1 MVTVV
6 LLSKRFATNS
16 VSFSRNTLHL
26 NGILKTFV
34 IWNFPACSKFYLC
47 YFVFVSL
54 FLLLS
59 LPCLLYFLVMEKN
72 DR

>member
-16 VSFSRNTLHL
+16 VTFSRNTLHL

-47 YFVFVSL
+47 YFVFFFSL
-54 FLLLS
+54 SFALSPVPSLL
-59 LPCLLYFLVMEKN
+59 PGYGEK
-72 DR
+72 